1 VNNASARL
9 PRAPVVG
16 AMGGNEDATGWAT
29 SPGRAG
35 PGAALHTAGEAADD
49 LFQFAPMTRALHLP
63 ITLAYA
69 KGAYTVRLAL
79 GSERRAGNFIL
90 DTGSSSLVV
99 LPHVYEPTED
109 TSAVPTSLAQ
119 EVRYGVGQWAG
130 PVLNAQVHF
139 QGLALHRDAPTV
151 SLQSASF
158 SLVQARSQDL
168 LDADGLFG
176 LAYGGLNPA
185 RDVRGYLD
193 ERGIAPPLTWP
204 WPFDR
209 EDENLADFED
219 LLERQPR
226 VTLTPLFTALAEAG
240 CIDNRF
246 ALLVRRA
253 LVHVEEDGVGTA
265 MLAADP
271 RNQGVLV
278 LGGSERHEE
287 DNGHRLHEGDFADI
301 QLVDDLYYN
310 ANLLAVQV
318 GDGARIAAPPLDPKY
333 AHRAASNAIIDTGCS
348 FVILEAMLYQAV
360 LAGFASHDAR
370 LAAAIECFQQAFARQ
385 KQGIANADVDALEW
399 PPLHFFLQSP
409 GGGET
414 KLTLTDEHYWPRNAM
429 QAGQAYF
436 MLMNQLPHWP
446 NQSILGLP
454 LLAERYCV
462 FDRSECRDGECGRV
476 RVAKARGADA
486 KWSS

>member
-1 VNNASARL
+1 
-9 PRAPVVG
+9 
-16 AMGGNEDATGWAT
+16 
-29 SPGRAG
+29 
-35 PGAALHTAGEAADD
+35 
-49 LFQFAPMTRALHLP
+49 MTRALHLP

-79 GSERRAGNFIL
+79 GSERRAGNFVL

-109 TSAVPTSLAQ
+109 TTRVTTSLAQ

-130 PVLNAQVHF
+130 PVFNAQVHF
-139 QGLALHRDAPTV
+139 EGLAVTADAPSV
-151 SLQSASF
+151 SLPSASF
-158 SLVQARSQDL
+158 SMVQARAQDL

-176 LAYGGLNPA
+176 LAYSGLNPA
-185 RDVRGYLD
+185 RDVRGYLS
-193 ERGIAPPLTWP
+193 ERGIEPPLTWP
-204 WPFDR
+204 WPFDQ

-226 VTLTPLFTALAEAG
+226 VTLTPLFTALADAG
-240 CIDNRF
+240 RIDNRF
-246 ALLVRRA
+246 ALLVRRP
-253 LVHVEEDGVGTA
+253 LVHVEEDGIGID

-287 DNGHRLHEGDFADI
+287 DNGHRLHEGGFADVE
-301 QLVDDLYYN
+301 LVDDLYYN
-310 ANLLAVQV
+310 VKLLALQV
-318 GDGARIAAPPLDPKY
+318 GDGPRIAAPALDPKY
-333 AHRAASNAIIDTGCS
+333 AHRAASNAIVDTGCS
-348 FVILEAMLYQAV
+348 FVILEASLYQAA
-360 LAGFASHDAR
+360 LAEFARHDAR
-370 LAAAIECFQQAFARQ
+370 LPAVVERFQQAFAQQ
-385 KQGIANADVDALEW
+385 KQGIANAEVDALDW
-399 PPLHFFLQSP
+399 PPLHFFLQAP

-414 KLTLTDEHYWPRNAM
+414 RLTCAPEQYWPRNAM
-429 QAGQAYF
+429 RAGQAYF
-436 MLMNQLPHWP
+436 LLMNQLPRWP

-462 FDRSECRDGECGRV
+462 FDRSECRDGACGRI

-486 KWSS
+486 RWSY